1 MAIILNILLFLAGFI
16 LLIKGADYFVK
27 SASNIARTM
36 GISEFVI
43 GLSLV
48 AIGTS
53 LPELGAA
60 VVASLEK
67 QSPII
72 LGAVIGSNISN
83 ICLITGITA
92 LISTISINKTVLKR
106 DSYVM
111 LFAGVVLYIFIFNL
125 NITRVEAG
133 VLLILYLAYLGFITK
148 KQYKRQSDFTNYLK
162 YFITFRYIRAIKN
175 QLLKQTDKTIN
186 SIQNKKKL
194 NPRQIKDNKKK
205 TIFLVRNISIFLIS
219 SFAIFLGARFIV
231 DETIFFGDMLNIS
244 KTIIALTAI
253 ALGTSLPE
261 LGVTISAVRKGLSNI
276 VMGNIIG
283 SSIANIFLI
292 VGVSG
297 LISPLTS
304 TLTTIYYT
312 LPFML
317 ITGIIFGF
325 FIYTGRKINKLEGV
339 MLIFI
344 YILFII
350 SLVFIGGR

>member
-1 MAIILNILLFLAGFI
+1 
-16 LLIKGADYFVK
+16 
-27 SASNIARTM
+27 
-36 GISEFVI
+36 
-43 GLSLV
+43 
-48 AIGTS
+48 
-53 LPELGAA
+53 
-60 VVASLEK
+60 
-67 QSPII
+67 
-72 LGAVIGSNISN
+72 
-83 ICLITGITA
+83 
-92 LISTISINKTVLKR
+92 
-106 DSYVM
+106 
-111 LFAGVVLYIFIFNL
+111 
-125 NITRVEAG
+125 
-133 VLLILYLAYLGFITK
+133 
-148 KQYKRQSDFTNYLK
+148 
-162 YFITFRYIRAIKN
+162 
-175 QLLKQTDKTIN
+175 
-186 SIQNKKKL
+186 
-194 NPRQIKDNKKK
+194 
-205 TIFLVRNISIFLIS
+205 
-219 SFAIFLGARFIV
+219 
-231 DETIFFGDMLNIS
+231 MLNIS